1 MAKKKDLETEI
12 NEFINY
18 FNCECLQSFLRD
30 TIPLFELYNVEEDD
44 DWVEKAVGKDNE
56 QNVRL
61 IRTVY
66 LMSIIAENQA
76 PILVGLRSK
85 FKNLWKRMEEGN
97 VGQ

>member
-18 FNCECLQSFLRD
+18 FNCDCLMSFLKD
-30 TIPLFELYNVEEDD
+30 TLPLFELYNIEEDD
-44 DWVEKAVGKDNE
+44 DWVEEIVGKEDK

-66 LMSIIAENQA
+66 LMSIIAENQV
-76 PILVGLRSK
+76 PVLVGIRSK
-85 FKNLWKRMEEGN
+85 FKNLWKRMEQGN
-97 VGQ
+97 VRQ